1 MSCSTGVSKFSCE
14 FSNVSNLI
22 PVFLHTS
29 FCSLWESLLTWWV
42 SFHGHDRLPY
52 ALSAYLCDLTP
63 TVSCISHLFQS
74 ELLRRCPGSIG
85 PTLLCPWLLR
95 CTINIGRWWRR
106 AAGLSFGAT
115 CGARHILWWLGEV
128 HRLALSVGSR
138 CQWRW
143 YTGVR
148 LLTCRRDGRR
158 WLQARQLSGRRVVRV
173 MLRGRC
179 DGRRFQA
186 ALGRW

>member
-1 MSCSTGVSKFSCE
+1 MSCLTGISNLSCE

-22 PVFLHTS
+22 PVLLHTS
-29 FCSLWESLLTWWV
+29 FCSLRKRLYTWCV
-42 SFHGHDRLPY
+42 SFHGHGRLPH

-63 TVSCISHLFQS
+63 TVSCISHLFQT
-74 ELLRRCPGSIG
+74 ELFRRGPWSIG
-85 PTLLCPWLLR
+85 PTLLCPGFLR
-95 CTINIGRWWRR
+95 CTIDIGRWWRR
-106 AAGLSFGAT
+106 AAGLSFTAT
-115 CGARHILWWLGEV
+115 CGARHILWSLGEV

-138 CQWRW
+138 CQWWW

-158 WLQARQLSGRRVVRV
+158 WLQARQLSSRRVVRV
-173 MLRGRC
+173 MLRSRC

-186 ALGRW
+186 ALG